1 MKRKQATTMM
11 TLVLA
16 IVAMAFL
23 ATPAVAE
30 DDHAYR
36 IAPPGSHAYGK
47 TLTDWLSVYWRWY
60 YGSGAD
66 PAQSFIGHVKLMPLP
81 AGEYIS
87 GAGTPDDPALY
98 RGHLEITLRPGT
110 PFVLPLAAWTVERYN
125 NGNPDDPSI
134 PDADFLAG
142 VSPSL
147 YIDGRSVVSDSN
159 KAAFYV
165 PLTAFDPIVIYPAP
179 TSYNS
184 YAVVIPGPRY
194 REPAAVRGKACDP
207 SLRAVH
213 YSKRPP
219 IQRADLRQHL
229 DRDGQ
234 AALIGQ

>member
-1 MKRKQATTMM
+1 MKKKQATTMM

-36 IAPPGSHAYGK
+36 IAPPGSNAYGK

-98 RGHLEITLRPGT
+98 RGYLEITLRPGT

-134 PDADFLAG
+134 PKADFLAG

-165 PLTAFDPIVIYPAP
+165 PLTTFDPIVIYPAP

-184 YAVVIPGPRY
+184 YAVVAFQGFGIVSPPLSVGRHVIHLY
-194 REPAAVRGKACDP
+194 EPYIIRSAP
-207 SLRAVH
+207 LF
-213 YSKRPP
+213 
-219 IQRADLRQHL
+219 
-229 DRDGQ
+229 
-234 AALIGQ
+234 IGQIYDNTWIVTVAPH